1 MSCFYTIVHFP
12 HSELFPE
19 LRRFSAIRKKN
30 RPVCTW
36 CFFVTVPSGGGNT
49 VVHIMFFS
57 PLSSSSRVRTEGRR
71 GGFQTCAGGSD
82 RNGHA
87 LAPNP
92 QALPPRALCSSDP
105 GTRAI
110 AQGLSGR
117 PWAPDRVRGG
127 RLERMTKHDDS
138 RHLRTLGPSSRPT
151 VREWRNLGSIQE
163 TSSGIRRRDSSTTRS
178 CGPLRSE

>member
-1 MSCFYTIVHFP
+1 MVFFRHRAVRRRQHFC
-12 HSELFPE
+12 SYNVLFSAVKLFPCADRGPQGRVSNPP
-19 LRRFSAIRKKN
+19 LRCRLAEA
-30 RPVCTW
+30 
-36 CFFVTVPSGGGNT
+36 GA
-49 VVHIMFFS
+49 
-57 PLSSSSRVRTEGRR
+57 R
-71 GGFQTCAGGSD
+71 GCAGGSD

-117 PWAPDRVRGG
+117 PWGPDRVRGD

-151 VREWRNLGSIQE
+151 VREWRDLGSIQE
-163 TSSGIRRRDSSTTRS
+163 TSSGVRRRDSSTTRS